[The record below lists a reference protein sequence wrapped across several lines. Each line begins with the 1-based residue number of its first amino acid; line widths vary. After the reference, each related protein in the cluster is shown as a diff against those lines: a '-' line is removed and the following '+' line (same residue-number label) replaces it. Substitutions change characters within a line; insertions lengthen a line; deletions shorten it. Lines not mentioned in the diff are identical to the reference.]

1 MTYELSNDDKRVVVE
16 QHIKNIEYSLF
27 NNSLSILVEEAV
39 SAPDQNV
46 LTTLNAEKTKLEAKK
61 SALVAELNSLAE

>member
-1 MTYELSNDDKRVVVE
+1 MSYELSNDDKRVVVE

-46 LTTLNAEKTKLEAKK
+46 LATLNAEKTKLEAKK
-61 SALVAELNSLAE
+61 SALVAELNSLTE